1 MHLKALEDL
10 SPNDILILTNYMVAL
25 RQCVGSY
32 ILTHGNGV
40 MNLYRRVMDIKAEN
54 VFGNKL

>member
-10 SPNDILILTNYMVAL
+10 SPNDILILTNYMVVL

-32 ILTHGNGV
+32 ILTHGNEV
-40 MNLYRRVMDIKAEN
+40 MNLYRIAMDIKAEN